1 MSDPKPLD
9 LDSILA
15 SSLTLQASDII
26 LKPGSLPTLRVNG
39 RVQALGKV
47 PLPGGVLSAFF
58 DLMATHRART
68 LFESDGEVD
77 FAFERPGLA
86 RFRVNAFRQMGQV
99 ALVLRRINENI
110 PSFQS
115 LGLPEKVVQDLCKLQ
130 RGLIL
135 VTGIT
140 GSGKS
145 TSLAAMIDFMN
156 ETMTRH
162 IVTIEDPVEFLH
174 RDKQCI
180 VNQREIGLDTRTF
193 STAMKHVV
201 RESPDVIL
209 IGEMR
214 DTETMEAAIT
224 AAETGHLV
232 LSTLHTVN
240 AVQTIE
246 RVLNFFPP
254 HQHGLVRQQVAL
266 VLGGVMSQ
274 RLVRRKDG
282 QGRVPAV
289 EIMLGTPTVKELLA
303 EGKTSELTKAISE
316 ERTYFGSQ
324 TFAQGLLDLIH
335 NDLVELEDAVAASD
349 DPEELRMNLRGIRRG
364 TRFS

>member
-1 MSDPKPLD
+1 MTDPKPLD

-15 SSLTLQASDII
+15 SSLAQQASDII

-39 RVQALGKV
+39 RVQPLGKV

-58 DLMATHRART
+58 DLMATHRAHT
-68 LFESDGEVD
+68 LFESEGEVD

-99 ALVLRRINENI
+99 GLVLRRINENI

-115 LGLPEKVVQDLCKLQ
+115 LGLPEKVIQDLCKLQ
-130 RGLIL
+130 RGLVM

-162 IVTIEDPVEFLH
+162 VVTIEDPVEFLH
-174 RDKQCI
+174 RDKKCI
-180 VNQREIGLDTRTF
+180 INQREVGLDTRSF

-214 DTETMEAAIT
+214 DTETMEAAIA

-240 AVQTIE
+240 AVQTVE
-246 RVLNFFPP
+246 RILNFFPP
-254 HQHGLVRQQVAL
+254 HQHVLIRQQIAL
-266 VLGGVMSQ
+266 VLGGIVSQ
-274 RLVRRKDG
+274 RLLRRKDG

-289 EIMLGTPTVKELLA
+289 EIMLGTPTVKELLT
-303 EGKTSELTKAISE
+303 EGKTTELTKAISE
-316 ERTYFGSQ
+316 EHTYFGSQ
-324 TFAQGLLDLIH
+324 TFLQSLIDLIH
-335 NDLVELEDAVAASD
+335 NDLVDVEDAVGAAD
-349 DPEELRMNLRGIRRG
+349 DPEELRMSLRGIRRG